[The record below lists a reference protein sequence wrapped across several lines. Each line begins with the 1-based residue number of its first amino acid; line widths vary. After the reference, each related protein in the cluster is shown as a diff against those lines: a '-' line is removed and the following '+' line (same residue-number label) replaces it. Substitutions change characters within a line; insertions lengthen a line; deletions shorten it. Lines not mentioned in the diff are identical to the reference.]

1 MPIGIAAVNL
11 PYQNDITIKNKIMAT
26 TKWAIDPTHSEIGF
40 KVKHMMFTN
49 VSGKFDTY
57 DATIETDDDNFE
69 NANMEFSANIN
80 SINTNNTDRDNHLK
94 SADFFDAD
102 NHPKLTFKASSFT
115 KIDGH
120 NYELTGDLTIKGITK
135 TVKFPVEFSG
145 LMKDPWG
152 NTKAGLNIEGK
163 INRKDWGL
171 NWNSALETGGV
182 LVGEEVKLNIEL
194 QLAKQ

>member
-1 MPIGIAAVNL
+1 
-11 PYQNDITIKNKIMAT
+11 MAT

-49 VSGKFDTY
+49 VSGTFATY
-57 DATIETDDDNFE
+57 DATITTEDDNFE
-69 NANMEFSANIN
+69 NANFEFSANID
-80 SINTNNTDRDNHLK
+80 SISTNNTDRDNHLK

-102 NHPKLTFKASSFT
+102 NFPKLTFKASSFT
-115 KIDGH
+115 KDGDD
-120 NYELTGDLTIKGITK
+120 YEITGDLSIKEVTK
-135 TVKFPVEFSG
+135 SVKFPVEFSG

-152 NTKAGLNIEGK
+152 NTKAGLNIYGK

-194 QLAKQ
+194 QLIKL

>member
-1 MPIGIAAVNL
+1 
-11 PYQNDITIKNKIMAT
+11 MAT

-49 VSGKFDTY
+49 VSGKFNTY
-57 DATIETDDDNFE
+57 DATITTEDNNFE
-69 NANMEFSANIN
+69 NTAIEFSADIN
-80 SINTNNTDRDNHLK
+80 SIDTHNPDRDTHLK

-102 NHPKLTFKASSFT
+102 HHPKLTFKAASFT
-115 KIDGH
+115 KIDNH
-120 NYELTGDLTIKGITK
+120 NYILAGDLSLRGVTK
-135 TVKFPVEFSG
+135 SVKFPVEFSG

-152 NTKAGLNIEGK
+152 NTKVGLNISGK

-182 LVGEEVKLNIEL
+182 LVSEEVRLDIEL
-194 QLAKQ
+194 QLVKQ